1 MARLFVLTAKIEKK
15 TQKKPQ
21 VVLSRCRN
29 GHNRSTHI
37 YLLNNEEQPE
47 CIPCN
52 SNRSTKHVLI
62 DCVGVDDVRQTF
74 YNVNALFDWITNVDK
89 ILKCSREKTYN
100 ITYLLNIWFYSF
112 FIFLLFVNIIIKF
125 LHEIIQLKYCYSSR

>member
-15 TQKKPQ
+15 NTKKQ

-29 GHNRSTHI
+29 DHNRSTHR

-52 SNRSTKHVLI
+52 SNHSTKH

-74 YNVNALFDWITNVDK
+74 YNVNALFDWFTNVDK
-89 ILKCSREKTYN
+89 ILKCSREKCSREKTYN
-100 ITYLLNIWFYSF
+100 TFSIYGFILFLYFYYL
-112 FIFLLFVNIIIKF
+112 
-125 LHEIIQLKYCYSSR
+125 